1 MIGGIFTVV
10 IQLFILVGC
19 MTYIVG
25 KNGLPDMIPL
35 ILVLVTNIIVTS
47 ILLTAIGLFALVISF
62 ALLTGAMWLFFK
74 YEIGNV
80 ALVSAENL
88 VPSVSSK
95 QYFKPIVFSHS
106 GAIVSR
112 NH

>member
-74 YEIGNV
+74 YEIGQCLKIV
-80 ALVSAENL
+80 GL
-88 VPSVSSK
+88 
-95 QYFKPIVFSHS
+95 YTGIVFLWSFI
-106 GAIVSR
+106 GAMI
-112 NH
+112 